1 MRPLPWRRKA
11 TAKWHVKQALPV
23 GGEGVREN
31 TETKGEIGAGIRER
45 RIRRERNWR
54 QYSKASALTS
64 AMISRTSSTK
74 TCGLSPSAASVA
86 AALALSSPS
95 SIIALLIPKYSE
107 LLAGGRRRIGAG
119 MVGGGRRPG
128 RGFQILALVAV
139 AFFFFYVACS
149 LGRGTKWMPRGLS

>member
-1 MRPLPWRRKA
+1 MSSVRAVKPERDKFSISGNTWYSSMHGRILEVMGKVVPVPLP
-11 TAKWHVKQALPV
+11 
-23 GGEGVREN
+23 N
-31 TETKGEIGAGIRER
+31 AGRLL
-45 RIRRERNWR
+45 
-54 QYSKASALTS
+54 S
-64 AMISRTSSTK
+64 
-74 TCGLSPSAASVA
+74 LSPSAASV
-86 AALALSSPS
+86 LALSSPS

-119 MVGGGRRPG
+119 MVGGGRRPD